1 MARQSDPLRKR
12 ISRRAALIG
21 PAKFLLGCVVL
32 IFIIS
37 IFLQVGSIEVRG
49 N

>member
-1 MARQSDPLRKR
+1 MAKQTDPLRKR

-32 IFIIS
+32 IFVLS
-37 IFLQVGSIEVRG
+37 IFLQVNSIEVTG